1 MASDSPTD
9 CDDWRDRGW
18 IWAASGIPLSPEQQ
32 SELRLYCAQEN
43 LRSGLD
49 VRRNAL
55 EEKIRLMR
63 DTLREEVYLIRDA
76 MCEKGRLMRESFG
89 QRARF
94 ETSDE
99 SVRFIGHAWDEV
111 RLIRKTLDRE
121 ARTMREALEKELG
134 MMYAAQDE
142 KDRLMREAL
151 DAKVHLMK
159 KTFERDEKEWAE
171 NIVYS
176 FAARLSVCPFS
187 SYAFANQR
195 RRY

>member
-18 IWAASGIPLSPEQQ
+18 VWAASGTPLPPEQQ

-43 LRSGLD
+43 LRSGFE

-55 EEKIRLMR
+55 EEKIRSMI
-63 DTLREEVYLIRDA
+63 DTLREEVYLMRRA
-76 MCEKGRLMRESFG
+76 MGEKGRLMRETFG
-89 QRARF
+89 QRVCF

-99 SVRFIGHAWDEV
+99 PVSFIGRAWDEV
-111 RLIRKTLDRE
+111 RLVMKTFDGE
-121 ARTMREALEKELG
+121 TRTMREALDKELRL
-134 MMYAAQDE
+134 MWVAQDE
-142 KDRLMREAL
+142 KDQLMREAL
-151 DAKVHLMK
+151 NAKVHLMK

-187 SYAFANQR
+187 SYAFAIPR
-195 RRY
+195 R

>member
-18 IWAASGIPLSPEQQ
+18 VWAASGTPLSPEQQ
-32 SELRLYCAQEN
+32 SELRLYCAQET

-55 EEKIRLMR
+55 EQKIRSMR
-63 DTLREEVYLIRDA
+63 DTLREEVYLMRDA
-76 MCEKGRLMRESFG
+76 MCEKGRLMRETFG
-89 QRARF
+89 QRVRF
-94 ETSDE
+94 ESSGE
-99 SVRFIGHAWDEV
+99 PVRFIGQAWDEV
-111 RLIRKTLDRE
+111 CLMRKTLDGEVR
-121 ARTMREALEKELG
+121 RMREALNKELG
-134 MMYAAQDE
+134 MMWAAQDD
-142 KDRLMREAL
+142 KDRSMREAL
-151 DAKVHLMK
+151 DAKIHLMK

>member
-18 IWAASGIPLSPEQQ
+18 VWAASGTPLPPEQQ
-32 SELRLYCAQEN
+32 LELRLYCAQEN
-43 LRSGLD
+43 LRSGLE

-55 EEKIRLMR
+55 EEKIRSMR
-63 DTLREEVYLIRDA
+63 DTLREEVYLMRRA
-76 MCEKGRLMRESFG
+76 MGEKGRLMRETFG
-89 QRARF
+89 KRVCF

-99 SVRFIGHAWDEV
+99 PVRFIGRAWDEV
-111 RLIRKTLDRE
+111 CLIRKTLDGE
-121 ARTMREALEKELG
+121 ARTMREALDKELR
-134 MMYAAQDE
+134 MMWVAQDE

-151 DAKVHLMK
+151 DAKVHLIK

-187 SYAFANQR
+187 SYAFAIPR
-195 RRY
+195 R